1 MEQASQ
7 FVGMRLFERQ
17 WIGQHVFEHARLL
30 AGCSQICLPHIGSV
44 AFREKK
50 TRFAE
55 YVCAFCR
62 GARGLQVMQKVREVR
77 AHVGDL
83 GRAGALLER
92 LTLQARSHVESERLP
107 GTVDVTVE
115 RID

>member
-1 MEQASQ
+1 
-7 FVGMRLFERQ
+7 
-17 WIGQHVFEHARLL
+17 
-30 AGCSQICLPHIGSV
+30 
-44 AFREKK
+44 
-50 TRFAE
+50 
-55 YVCAFCR
+55 
-62 GARGLQVMQKVREVR
+62 MQKVREVR

-92 LTLQARSHVESERLP
+92 LDVEARSHVESERLP